1 MNKDLKEKFAFTLA
15 EGATHVGIFHNIG
28 GTFHKLVESFTHV
41 GIFNNTRRVGFTL
54 AEVLITLGIIG
65 IVSAMTIP
73 TLLNNYRQKVLDKQF
88 VQTYS
93 LLSQNLLLTQS
104 QYDYIPKCYYGGN
117 GIQTNASNCP
127 EFFNKFFNNLKV
139 IKKCKNKAFESGCI
153 PEYEGIDT
161 VAEKNNPN
169 AVVPDGY
176 DSYGEYA
183 SRGCD
188 CFKKNHILNNLPA
201 YNLNN
206 GSIVFLF
213 SDGYYYAP
221 IFTFDVNGHQGPNKW
236 GHDLFNIGIYFDGNK
251 FYLNDHVCMTTED
264 NGIKTLNKLQ
274 QLGLR

>member
-15 EGATHVGIFHNIG
+15 EGA
-28 GTFHKLVESFTHV
+28 THV

-117 GIQTNASNCP
+117 GMPTQRTGCT
-127 EFFNKFFNNLKV
+127 EFFNIFFNNLKV
-139 IKKCKNKAFESGCI
+139 TKKCANKAFENGCI
-153 PEYEGIDT
+153 PEYNGIDD
-161 VAEKNNPN
+161 VYEQENPN
-169 AVVPDGY
+169 TIIPDGY

-183 SRGCD
+183 SVGCNYYR
-188 CFKKNHILNNLPA
+188 KNYIQNNTTV
-201 YNLNN
+201 YNLSNGNIIFLYNN
-206 GSIVFLF
+206 GYLPTI
-213 SDGYYYAP
+213 
-221 IFTFDVNGHQGPNKW
+221 TFDINGHQEPNKW
-236 GHDLFNIGIYFDGNK
+236 GHDLFSINISYDGNK
-251 FYLNDHVCMTTED
+251 FFLNQSTCMKPEDGGTSTE
-264 NGIKTLNKLQ
+264 IKLQ

>member
-15 EGATHVGIFHNIG
+15 EGA
-28 GTFHKLVESFTHV
+28 THV

-183 SRGCD
+183 SRGCE
-188 CFKKNHILNNLPA
+188 CYKKNHILNNLPA